1 MNSKLRN
8 LAVVSGVF
16 CLLLILSAAAVAQG
30 ISTGSISG
38 TVYDPQKAVI
48 PGAKVIAVQ
57 AETGASF
64 TTKSTAE
71 GYFLIAN
78 LPIGTYALT
87 IEAANFSSL
96 KVNNVDVNSG
106 QNHNVGSQML
116 KIGTSS
122 ESVTV
127 EATAPLIETTSAQ
140 IGGSFDTQAVSQL
153 PNAGAGFDNLALYV
167 PGVANN
173 GSTNFSNTNGAA
185 IANNGLRGRSN
196 NFQIDGQANN
206 DNSIAGPSVFLSNP
220 DILGEVQV
228 VTNNFG
234 AEYGRNTGSIV
245 NYVTKS
251 GTNGFHGSAF
261 EYNTGNWSFSH
272 QNGQKNPFLGFCPS
286 GVAAGTPTVFATG
299 ATGCLAPVIPR
310 FVENRW
316 GGTFGGPVVKDKL
329 WFFASYQND
338 RQRAKT
344 AATSTSLTPTPAGI
358 AALAAAFPGN
368 NAVAALQKFGPYG
381 ITVGNPTPASSQ
393 IVNVVNGVTVP
404 IEFGT
409 VQRTVATPFDDTQ
422 ITGRADWQISGK
434 DRFFMRYV
442 YQDSINAVGSG
453 TISSGAFVSVP
464 AHDEQYGFDY
474 TRDWS
479 AHLVQQTRVSYSKA
493 AVIFAGGAAFP
504 QCSIADVTK
513 CPPNVGFSDSTNAYT
528 TFGLATNLPQDRQ
541 VHNTQYQSNLTS
553 IFGHHTMKFGG
564 EFDHQSSPNHFL
576 PAINGGYTFSSVG
589 ATSAFS
595 EFIQGA
601 AGCTA
606 VPPATCSNLSLTNG
620 PFNFDFRENDIA
632 FYAQDDWRIRHNL
645 TLNIGLRWEWDQQ
658 AINML
663 HDISVQNVANGFWAA
678 GLPTSVTEIPHIPE
692 DFNNFGP
699 NLGFAWTPGILHKLT
714 GHEQTVVRGG
724 YRIAYDPAY
733 YNIFLNIATSAP
745 VVNAG
750 TVSNVGLPSDLTGQ
764 GVQNSFLPLIPTG
777 QNPGARNQTRV
788 DPSFVNPYVEQWSLS
803 IERQLSNKVSFE
815 TRYVGNHGVGNF
827 QTINGNPLICSTF
840 NASGTCT
847 AGLAIQAPSLIPSG
861 LTPCTP
867 AQAAAAGNPSIPN
880 VTTGGVGRVDCNF
893 NNLRIRN
900 NGAWSKYNGLQT
912 ELKMRTFHG
921 LTANVAYTWSKAT
934 DNVSEIFSSTGGV
947 TTPIAQNPFNPNNG
961 ERGVAAQSYPHVVST
976 YWIYELPWMKSQQGF
991 LGRALGGWQVSGTH
1005 RFQTGAPIT
1014 PSQNTNNGDP
1024 YCDGGFNNA
1033 LIGATLDN
1041 CRPLVSNPN
1050 APFNTSGR
1058 YINATQ
1064 VINTSNCAT
1073 TVASAVGPG
1082 TAGCPF
1088 ISPSDV
1094 HFIVNNTFAINALCG
1109 GDPFACTASR
1119 NGFRSMSRNQLDL
1132 AVAKNLKLN
1141 ERFNLQL
1148 RADLFNALNYQFL
1161 GVPGL
1166 NVNNRNMSGITAN
1179 AARTAVLYAPGT
1191 FGETAGNTGSNRFM
1205 TLNAHVTF

>member
-1 MNSKLRN
+1 MNLKLRN
-8 LAVVSGVF
+8 IAVVAGVLG
-16 CLLLILSAAAVAQG
+16 LLLILSAAAVAQG

-38 TVYDPQKAVI
+38 TVYDPQKAVVA
-48 PGAKVIAVQ
+48 GAKVTAVQ
-57 AETGASF
+57 SETGSSF
-64 TTKSTAE
+64 TTKATGE

-96 KVNNVDVNSG
+96 KVSNVDVNSG
-106 QNHNVGSQML
+106 QNHNVGSQVL
-116 KIGTSS
+116 KIGTST
-122 ESVTV
+122 ESITV
-127 EATAPLIETTSAQ
+127 EASAPLIETASAQ

-153 PNAGAGFDNLALYV
+153 PNAGAGFDNLALFV

-173 GSTNFSNTNGAA
+173 GATNFSNSNGAA

-206 DNSIAGPSVFLSNP
+206 DNSVAGPSVFLSNP
-220 DILGEVQV
+220 DVLGEVQI

-251 GTNGFHGSAF
+251 GTSAFHGSAF

-272 QNGQKNPFLGFCPS
+272 QNGQKNPLLGFCPS
-286 GVAAGTPTVFATG
+286 GVAAGTATSF
-299 ATGCLAPVIPR
+299 TSSCITPVIPR
-310 FVENRW
+310 SVENRF

-344 AATSTSLTPTPAGI
+344 SATSSSLTPTPDGI
-358 AALAAAFPGN
+358 SALAAAFPGN

-381 ITVGNPTPASSQ
+381 ITVGNPTPAGTIQNIAVSNGSSS
-393 IVNVVNGVTVP
+393 VLVP
-404 IEFGT
+404 FSF
-409 VQRTVATPFDDTQ
+409 VQRTVGTPFDDTQ
-422 ITGRADWQISGK
+422 ITGRGDWQISSK

-442 YQDSINAVGSG
+442 YQDSVTAVGAG
-453 TISSGAFVSVP
+453 TISSGAFVAVP

-479 AHLVQQTRVSYSKA
+479 THLVQQTRVGYSKA
-493 AVIFAGGAAFP
+493 AFQFAGGAANP
-504 QCSIADVTK
+504 NCTIANVTQCA
-513 CPPNVGFSDSTNAYT
+513 PNISFGDATNSFT

-541 VHNTQYQSNLTS
+541 VHNTQYQSNLTAVV
-553 IFGHHTMKFGG
+553 GHHTLKFGG

-576 PAINGGYTFSSVG
+576 PSINGGFTFISAG
-589 ATSAFS
+589 TTNAFS
-595 EFIQGA
+595 QFIQGT
-601 AGCTA
+601 G
-606 VPPATCSNLSLTNG
+606 SSLSLTQG
-620 PFNFDFRENDIA
+620 PFNFDFRENDVA
-632 FYAQDDWRIRHNL
+632 FYAQDDWRIKSNL

-678 GLPTSVTEIPHIPE
+678 GLPASVTEIPHIPE

-699 NLGFAWTPGILHKLT
+699 NLGFAWTPDILHKLT

-733 YNIFLNIATSAP
+733 YNIFLNVATSAP

-750 TVSNVGLPSDLTGQ
+750 TINNVGLPADLTGQ
-764 GVQNSFLPLIPTG
+764 GVQNAYLGLIPTG

-788 DPSFVNPYVEQWSLS
+788 SPDFVNPYVEQWSLS
-803 IERQLSNKVSFE
+803 IERQISSRISFE

-827 QTINGNPLICSTF
+827 QTINANPLICSAF
-840 NASGTCT
+840 NAGGTCT
-847 AGLAIQAPSLIPSG
+847 AGLAVQAPSLIPAG
-861 LTPCTP
+861 VTPCSPTG
-867 AQAAAAGNPSIPN
+867 AAAGAGN
-880 VTTGGVGRVDCNF
+880 GARGRVDCNF
-893 NNLRIRN
+893 SNLRIRN
-900 NGAWSKYNGLQT
+900 NGAWSKYNGLQS
-912 ELKMRTFHG
+912 EIKMRTFHG

-947 TTPIAQNPFNPNNG
+947 TTPIAQNPFDPNNG
-961 ERGVAAQSYPHVVST
+961 ERGVAAQSFPHVVST

-991 LGRALGGWQVSGTH
+991 LGRVLGGWQVSGTH
-1005 RFQTGAPIT
+1005 RFQSGAPIT

-1033 LIGATLDN
+1033 LIGATLDS

-1058 YINATQ
+1058 YLNATQ
-1064 VINTSNCAT
+1064 LINVSTCQSTAL
-1073 TVASAVGPG
+1073 AG
-1082 TAGCPF
+1082 TAACPL
-1088 ISPSDV
+1088 INPSDV
-1094 HFIVNNTFAINALCG
+1094 HFVVNNTFAINALCG
-1109 GDPFACTASR
+1109 GNPFACSASR
-1119 NGFRSMSRNQLDL
+1119 NGFRAMARNQLDL
-1132 AVAKNLKLN
+1132 AVAKNMKLN
-1141 ERFNLQL
+1141 ERFSLQL
-1148 RADLFNALNYQFL
+1148 RADVFNALNYQYL

-1166 NVNNRNMSGITAN
+1166 NVNSRNINGVNTAG
-1179 AARTAVLYAPGT
+1179 AAPGT
-1191 FGETAGNTGSNRFM
+1191 FGETWANTGSNRSM